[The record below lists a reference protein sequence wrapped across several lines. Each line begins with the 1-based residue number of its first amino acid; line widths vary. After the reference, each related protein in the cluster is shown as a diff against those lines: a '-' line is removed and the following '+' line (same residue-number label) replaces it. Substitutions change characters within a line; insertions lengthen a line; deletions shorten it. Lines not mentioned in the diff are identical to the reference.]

1 MFLSLA
7 RMVGSFE
14 CQATLHTEESMEVLK
29 GPDLCSANNN
39 MDVLA
44 SQEIIVFNKTLGV
57 KVWPG
62 RSQ

>member
-14 CQATLHTEESMEVLK
+14 CQATLHTEDSMEVLK
-29 GPDLCSANNN
+29 GHDLCSTNNN

-44 SQEIIVFNKTLGV
+44 SQESIV
-57 KVWPG
+57 W
-62 RSQ
+62 